1 MPGRSSGCS
10 APGVLDSE
18 LSLFEQQYIP
28 EEPAEGYWFDQT
40 QEYAAG
46 LREAPLRRPDGAV
59 PDRELSAGLAFCR
72 RIGSPDWL
80 AHPCP

>member
-10 APGVLDSE
+10 APGVLDGE

-40 QEYAAG
+40 
-46 LREAPLRRPDGAV
+46 V
-59 PDRELSAGLAFCR
+59 PVACVRLSRTG
-72 RIGSPDWL
+72 
-80 AHPCP
+80 